1 MCIKKLKNDHKTIYE
16 LRIIFFVAI
25 KILAVLMGKSLIPN
39 LASSLP
45 FLIIGII
52 TSYLIFIE
60 KYLWWLTILFVIFIL
75 VFRIFEFDI
84 LMYLEKNYSN

>member
-1 MCIKKLKNDHKTIYE
+1 
-16 LRIIFFVAI
+16 
-25 KILAVLMGKSLIPN
+25 MGKSLIPN

>member
-1 MCIKKLKNDHKTIYE
+1 MPNKYLINTTKIVAIYCF
-16 LRIIFFVAI
+16 FFVAI

-60 KYLWWLTILFVIFIL
+60 KYLWWLTILFVILIL